1 MNGEKLNFCVYNFFG
16 TRFGLF
22 SSFGSIDNFVIFLK
36 WKIFSKESFCLVNE
50 L

>member
-22 SSFGSIDNFVIFLK
+22 SSFGSIDNFVIFFEMENFFKGKFL
-36 WKIFSKESFCLVNE
+36 FGE
-50 L
+50 